1 MTKTQGRTQAKIG
14 LTLDRVLAAAF
25 DVLEVGG
32 IAKLSTRTI
41 AAELDVSMNT
51 VMWHIRTKDRLL
63 DLMAE
68 HILGEIELD
77 DLHGDWHARATR
89 LLGRLRGAM
98 LAHRDGASIVAGT
111 FPVEPQTLAF
121 ADRLVTVLFDGCP
134 SRKSA
139 AWTSWNLLYFTL
151 GLVQEEQA
159 APAAHH
165 GRLREATDER
175 ALPGLHS
182 VLDDFVS
189 IDYEQRFRF
198 GIEQILRSAAVM
210 EAPETP

>member
-25 DVLEVGG
+25 DVLEASG
-32 IAKLSTRTI
+32 IAKLSTRMI

-63 DLMAE
+63 DLMAD
-68 HILGEIELD
+68 HILGEIALD
-77 DLHGDWHARATR
+77 DLPGDWHAQATQ
-89 LLGRLRGAM
+89 LLGRLRLAM

-111 FPVEPQTLAF
+111 FPIEPHTLAF
-121 ADRLVTVLFDGCP
+121 ADRLVTALFDGCP
-134 SRKSA
+134 SRRSA
-139 AWTSWNLLYFTL
+139 AWTSWNLLYFAL

-159 APAAHH
+159 ASGAHH
-165 GRLREATDER
+165 DRLREATDEQ

-182 VLDDFVS
+182 VLEHFVS

-210 EAPETP
+210 EASEQ